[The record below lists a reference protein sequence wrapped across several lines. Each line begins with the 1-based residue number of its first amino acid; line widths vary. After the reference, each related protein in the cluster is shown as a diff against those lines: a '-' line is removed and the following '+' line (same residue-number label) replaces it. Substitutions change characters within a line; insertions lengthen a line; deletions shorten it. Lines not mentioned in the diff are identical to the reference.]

1 MKVLLINGSPHR
13 NGCTFTGL
21 SEIANVLQ
29 AQGIESDIFWIG
41 AKPISGCL
49 GCGKCAG
56 KTHCVLEGDCV
67 NEFLDKARQA
77 DGFVF
82 GSPVHYA
89 AASGAITS
97 FLDRAF
103 YAGGRLMR
111 MKPAAC
117 IASARRAGTTAALD
131 QLNKYLMINEM
142 PVVSSCYWPMVHGAK
157 AEDVLKDEEG
167 VAIMQTLGRN
177 MAWLLRAIE
186 AGKAAGVN
194 PPAPQPRP
202 MTNFIR

>member
-1 MKVLLINGSPHR
+1 MKVMLVNGSPHEH
-13 NGCTFTGL
+13 GCTDAAL
-21 SEIANVLQ
+21 REVASALN
-29 AQGIESDIFWIG
+29 ADGIDTEIFWIG
-41 AKPISGCL
+41 NTPIGGCIACG
-49 GCGKCAG
+49 GCSKAGKCVFG
-56 KTHCVLEGDCV
+56 GSV
-67 NEFLDKARQA
+67 NDFAEKAKDA

-142 PVVSSCYWPMVHGAK
+142 PVVSSCYWPMVHLSLIHIS
-157 AEDVLKDEEG
+157 EP
-167 VAIMQTLGRN
+167 TRH
-177 MAWLLRAIE
+177 
-186 AGKAAGVN
+186 
-194 PPAPQPRP
+194 
-202 MTNFIR
+202 

>member
-1 MKVLLINGSPHR
+1 MKVILVNGSPHEH
-13 NGCTFTGL
+13 GCTDRAL
-21 SEIANVLQ
+21 SVVADSLRENEIDSEI
-29 AQGIESDIFWIG
+29 FWVG
-41 AKPISGCL
+41 VRPVSGCIA
-49 GCGKCAG
+49 CGLCRKMGRCAIN
-56 KTHCVLEGDCV
+56 DRV
-67 NEFLDKARQA
+67 NEFLDLAEDA

-89 AASGAITS
+89 SASGAITF

-142 PVVSSCYWPMVHGAK
+142 PVVSSCYWPMVHG
-157 AEDVLKDEEG
+157 